1 MKNLMP
7 SLIAMT
13 IPIIARA
20 AGRARVIRLTASDLT
35 VENAVESA
43 VLKSSVR
50 FEPSGLSLSRYFLWI
65 F

>member
-1 MKNLMP
+1 MP

-50 FEPSGLSLSRYFLWI
+50 FEPSGTSLSR
-65 F
+65 

>member
-1 MKNLMP
+1 
-7 SLIAMT
+7 MT